1 MCFCESTHPVY
12 IYNPPEQFH
21 FDRIMSAFLVY
32 KLCEHVENV
41 RVRIRVSYNL
51 DNVYKECEEEL

>member
-1 MCFCESTHPVY
+1 MIELCRLFLAY
-12 IYNPPEQFH
+12 I
-21 FDRIMSAFLVY
+21 
-32 KLCEHVENV
+32 LCEHVENV